1 MAKTLVI
8 DVTNVV
14 GKTHPD
20 DSVALYAPRVR
31 GSSDRAGGV
40 VSTAARVVH
49 LVDGQARVENV
60 EPGPMVVEFHCA
72 NYLGGEPVEVVV
84 PDGSGTVTL
93 RALIESKFKYAPP
106 VQTAVEKAADRAAD
120 SERAT
125 IVAQRKAEDAAS
137 KANAKV
143 DGALADAVGALRKQV
158 QSELAQVGA
167 EVAKAAKAAEDAE
180 KFKKATE
187 GALDSK
193 ADKTDPRL
201 SDARPPKPHRMVEHS
216 DWPGNIKPPMFLPV
230 GLSTA
235 CRLPDGQLQ
244 VKETP
249 TNKDHAASKKYVDDV
264 AASITPIVK
273 QVGKWRFAKIGN
285 VVIATLIYSATPNS
299 IDDNKDGTSIERVPA
314 GFEPT
319 EQDIYAFA
327 ASHRE
332 KGKSDINIRVRS
344 RSTILLETFHAN
356 PGTVQ
361 PGASITWI
369 KG

>member
-31 GSSDRAGGV
+31 GSADRAGGV

-93 RALIESKFKYAPP
+93 RALIESKFKYAPS

-125 IVAQRKAEDAAS
+125 IAAQRKAEDAAS
-137 KANAKV
+137 KANTKV

-158 QSELAQVGA
+158 QADLAQVGA
-167 EVAKAAKAAEDAE
+167 EVAKAAKAAEEAE
-180 KFKKATE
+180 KFKKAAE
-187 GALDSK
+187 GALESK
-193 ADKTDPRL
+193 ADKTDPRFT
-201 SDARPPKPHRMVEHS
+201 DARPPRPHKIIEHS
-216 DWPGNIKPPMFLPV
+216 DWPGNIKPPLFLPV
-230 GLSTA
+230 GLSVA
-235 CRLPDGQLQ
+235 CRLPDGQLK
-244 VKETP
+244 VKEIP
-249 TNKDHAASKKYVDDV
+249 TANDSAASKKYVDDAV
-264 AASITPIVK
+264 ASIAPVVK
-273 QVGKWRFAKIGN
+273 QVGKWRFVRIGN
-285 VVIATLIYSATPNS
+285 VVVATLIYSAAPNVLDTNTS
-299 IDDNKDGTSIERVPA
+299 GTSEAQVPA

-327 ASHRE
+327 AHHRE
-332 KGKSDINIRVRS
+332 TGKSDINIRVRS
-344 RSTILLETFHAN
+344 RSAILLETFHAN
-356 PGTVQ
+356 AGIVQ
-361 PGASITWI
+361 PGVSITWI

>member
-31 GSSDRAGGV
+31 GSADRAGGV

-93 RALIESKFKYAPP
+93 RALIESKFKYSPS
-106 VQTAVEKAADRAAD
+106 VQTAVEKAADKAAD
-120 SERAT
+120 SERAAIT
-125 IVAQRKAEDAAS
+125 AQRKAEDAAS

-143 DGALADAVGALRKQV
+143 DGALSDAVGALRKQV
-158 QSELAQVGA
+158 QADLSQVGA

-180 KFKKATE
+180 KFKKAAE

-193 ADKTDPRL
+193 ADKTDPRFT
-201 SDARPPKPHRMVEHS
+201 DARPPRPHRMVEHS

-235 CRLPDGQLQ
+235 CRLPDGQLK
-244 VKETP
+244 VKEIP
-249 TNKDHAASKKYVDDV
+249 TDKDHAASKKYVDDV
-264 AASITPIVK
+264 AAAIAPVVK

-285 VVIATLIYSATPNS
+285 VVVATLLYSATPSS
-299 IDDNKDGTSIERVPA
+299 IDDNRTGTSSEVIPA

-319 EQDIYAFA
+319 EQDLYAFA
-327 ASHRE
+327 APHRE
-332 KGKSDINIRVRS
+332 TGKSAINIRVRNQ
-344 RSTILLETFHAN
+344 REILLETFHAN
-356 PGTVQ
+356 AGTVQ
-361 PGASITWI
+361 PGVSITWI

>member
-20 DSVALYAPRVR
+20 DSVALYAPHVR
-31 GSSDRAGGV
+31 GSADRAGGV

-84 PDGSGTVTL
+84 PDGNGTVTL

-125 IVAQRKAEDAAS
+125 ITAQRKAEEAAS

-143 DGALADAVGALRKQV
+143 DGALSDAVGALRKQV
-158 QSELAQVGA
+158 QADLSQVGA

-180 KFKKATE
+180 KAKKAAE

-193 ADKTDPRL
+193 ADKTDPRFT
-201 SDARPPKPHRMVEHS
+201 DARPPKPHRLVEHS
-216 DWPGNIKPPMFLPV
+216 DWPGNIKPPLFIPV
-230 GLSTA
+230 GLSVA
-235 CRLPDGQLQ
+235 CRLPDGQLK

-249 TNKDHAASKKYVDDV
+249 TANDHAASKSYVDQQV
-264 AASITPIVK
+264 RSASPSVSK
-273 QVGKWRFAKIGN
+273 QTFAGGKGVLRRQGN
-285 VVIATLIYSATPNS
+285 VVAIQLNDCTITDWKNW
-299 IDDNKDGTSIERVPA
+299 TVPS
-314 GFEPT
+314 GYRPT
-319 EQDIYAFA
+319 ETVSAAAAVSSVSDVFYVRVETNGRTSTESRAFVGSNA
-327 ASHRE
+327 PLN
-332 KGKSDINIRVRS
+332 GV
-344 RSTILLETFHAN
+344 
-356 PGTVQ
+356 
-361 PGASITWI
+361 ITYI
-369 KG
+369 VD

>member
-31 GSSDRAGGV
+31 GSADRAGGV

-93 RALIESKFKYAPP
+93 RSLIESKFKYAPS

-125 IVAQRKAEDAAS
+125 ITAQRKAEDAAS

-143 DGALADAVGALRKQV
+143 DGALSDAVGALRKQV
-158 QSELAQVGA
+158 QADLSQVGA
-167 EVAKAAKAAEDAE
+167 EVAKAVKAAEDAE
-180 KFKKATE
+180 KFKKAAE
-187 GALDSK
+187 GVLDSK
-193 ADKTDPRL
+193 ADKTDPRFT
-201 SDARPPKPHRMVEHS
+201 DARPPKPHRMVEHS
-216 DWPGNIKPPMFLPV
+216 DWPENIKPPMFLPV

-235 CRLPDGQLQ
+235 CRLPDGQLK

-249 TNKDHAASKKYVDDV
+249 TDKDHAASKKYVDDV
-264 AASITPIVK
+264 AAPIVK
-273 QVGKWRFAKIGN
+273 QVGKWRFARIGR
-285 VVIATLIYSATPNS
+285 VVVATLIYSATPNS
-299 IDDNKDGTSIERVPA
+299 IDDNRTGTSAQQIPS

-319 EQDIYAFA
+319 EQDLYAFA
-327 ASHRE
+327 APHRE
-332 KGKSDINIRVRS
+332 AGKSAINIRVRGQQE
-344 RSTILLETFHAN
+344 ILLETFHAN
-356 PGTVQ
+356 AGTVQ
-361 PGASITWI
+361 PGVSITWI

>member
-1 MAKTLVI
+1 
-8 DVTNVV
+8 
-14 GKTHPD
+14 
-20 DSVALYAPRVR
+20 
-31 GSSDRAGGV
+31 
-40 VSTAARVVH
+40 
-49 LVDGQARVENV
+49 
-60 EPGPMVVEFHCA
+60 MVVEFHCT

-93 RALIESKFKYAPP
+93 RSLIESKFKYAPS

-125 IVAQRKAEDAAS
+125 ITAQRKAEEAAS

-143 DGALADAVGALRKQV
+143 DGALSDAVGALRKQV
-158 QSELAQVGA
+158 QADLSQVGA
-167 EVAKAAKAAEDAE
+167 EVAKAAKAAEEAE
-180 KFKKATE
+180 KFKKAAE

-193 ADKTDPRL
+193 ADKTDPRFT
-201 SDARPPKPHRMVEHS
+201 DARPPKPHRMVEHS

-264 AASITPIVK
+264 AAAIAPVIK
-273 QVGKWRFAKIGN
+273 QVGKWRFAKIGG
-285 VVIATLIYSATPNS
+285 VVTATLIYSATPNI
-299 IDDNKDGTSIERVPA
+299 IDTGKSGTSSEVIPA
-314 GFEPT
+314 GFEPI
-319 EQDIYAFA
+319 EQDLYAFA

-332 KGKSDINIRVRS
+332 VGKSDINIRVRGKQE
-344 RSTILLETFHAN
+344 ILLETFHAN
-356 PGTVQ
+356 AGTVQ
-361 PGASITWI
+361 PGVSITWI

>member
-31 GSSDRAGGV
+31 GSADRAGGV
-40 VSTAARVVH
+40 VSTAARVIR

-60 EPGPMVVEFHCA
+60 EPGPMVVEFRCA

-93 RALIESKFKYAPP
+93 RALIESKFKYAPA
-106 VQTAVEKAADRAAD
+106 VQTAVEKAADRVAD

-125 IVAQRKAEDAAS
+125 ITAQRKAEDAAS

-143 DGALADAVGALRKQV
+143 DGALSDAVGALRKQV
-158 QSELAQVGA
+158 QSDLSQVGV

-180 KFKKATE
+180 KFKKAVE

-193 ADKTDPRL
+193 ADKTDPRFT
-201 SDARPPKPHRMVEHS
+201 DARPPLPHTMASHS
-216 DWPGNIKPPMFLPV
+216 DWPGNIRAPLYAPV
-230 GLSTA
+230 GNSA
-235 CRLPDGQLQ
+235 VCRLPDGQLQ

-249 TNKDHAASKKYVDDV
+249 TANNHAASRKYVDDV
-264 AASITPIVK
+264 AAVNAPVVK

-285 VVIATLIYSATPNS
+285 VVIATLIYSATPYIQDTNTS
-299 IDDNKDGTSIERVPA
+299 GTSEVQVPS

-327 ASHRE
+327 AHHRE

-356 PGTVQ
+356 AGTVQ
-361 PGASITWI
+361 PGVSITWI
-369 KG
+369 KV

>member
-20 DSVALYAPRVR
+20 DSVALYAPHVR
-31 GSSDRAGGV
+31 GSADRAGGV

-84 PDGSGTVTL
+84 PEGSGTVTL
-93 RALIESKFKYAPP
+93 RALIESKFKYAPS

-125 IVAQRKAEDAAS
+125 ITAQRKAEEAAS

-143 DGALADAVGALRKQV
+143 DGALSDAVGALRKQV
-158 QSELAQVGA
+158 QADLSQVGA

-180 KFKKATE
+180 RAKKAAE

-193 ADKTDPRL
+193 ADKTDPRFT
-201 SDARPPKPHRMVEHS
+201 DARTPKPHRMVEHS

-249 TNKDHAASKKYVDDV
+249 TANHHAASKKYVDDV
-264 AASITPIVK
+264 AASNAPVVK

-285 VVIATLIYSATPNS
+285 IVVATLIYSATPDIQDTNTS
-299 IDDNKDGTSIERVPA
+299 GTSEVQIPA

-319 EQDIYAFA
+319 EQDLWAFA
-327 ASHRE
+327 ANHRE
-332 KGKSDINIRVRS
+332 NWKSDINIRVRS

-356 PGTVQ
+356 AGTVQ
-361 PGASITWI
+361 PGVSITWI
-369 KG
+369 KA

>member
-31 GSSDRAGGV
+31 GSADRAGGV

-49 LVDGQARVENV
+49 LIDGQARVENV

-93 RALIESKFKYAPP
+93 RALIESKFKYAPA

-125 IVAQRKAEDAAS
+125 ITAQRKAEDAAS
-137 KANAKV
+137 KANTKV
-143 DGALADAVGALRKQV
+143 DGALSDAVGALRKQV
-158 QSELAQVGA
+158 QADLSQVGA

-180 KFKKATE
+180 KFKKAAE

-193 ADKTDPRL
+193 ADKTDPRFT
-201 SDARPPKPHRMVEHS
+201 DARPPKPHSMVEHS

-235 CRLPDGQLQ
+235 CRLPDGQLK

-249 TNKDHAASKKYVDDV
+249 VDKDHAASKKYVDDV
-264 AASITPIVK
+264 AAPVVK

-285 VVIATLIYSATPNS
+285 VVVATLIYSATPNS
-299 IDDNKDGTSIERVPA
+299 IDDGSTGTSPQQIPA

-319 EQDIYAFA
+319 EQDLCAFA
-327 ASHRE
+327 APHRE
-332 KGKSDINIRVRS
+332 VGKSAINIRVRNQ
-344 RSTILLETFHAN
+344 REILLETFHAN
-356 PGTVQ
+356 AGTVQ
-361 PGASITWI
+361 PGVSITWI